1 MGRGVEMLLDFCEFL
16 ALKISLHGF
25 VKETSAGLHS
35 YGWCFILPE
44 KGILLHFPNR
54 IFYLHFM
61 PLLFNYI

>member
-1 MGRGVEMLLDFCEFL
+1 MGRGVEMLLDFCAFL

-44 KGILLHFPNR
+44 KGILTFSKSYILFT
-54 IFYLHFM
+54 FYAFAVQL
-61 PLLFNYI
+61 Y